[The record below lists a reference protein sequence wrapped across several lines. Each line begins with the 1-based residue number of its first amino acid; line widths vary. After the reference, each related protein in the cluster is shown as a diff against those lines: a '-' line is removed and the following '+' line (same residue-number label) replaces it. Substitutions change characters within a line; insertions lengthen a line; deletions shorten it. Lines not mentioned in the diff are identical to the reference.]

1 MRLKDTA
8 TGYGWIS
15 ILLHWITAVLIVYLL
30 YLGSTI
36 GSLAGEFRAAAV
48 DRHTSFAIAS
58 FLLLLVRV
66 VWRLVYRH
74 PGPTAEQR
82 GWAFTTGKWTHY
94 AIVVAILLMLI
105 TGPLMQF
112 SYGRDIQV
120 FDWFAIPTPFDA
132 SFGLADFLHSI
143 HKASA
148 IFIFIAVLL
157 HIGGVYKHTAF
168 KQDGTLAKIIFPG
181 RQSPAEAGDGPPT
194 DHEGER

>member
-8 TGYGWIS
+8 TSYGWVS
-15 ILLHWITAVLIVYLL
+15 ILLHWVTAVLILYLL

-36 GSLAGEFRAAAV
+36 DSLAGDGRAAAV
-48 DRHTSFAIAS
+48 DRHTSVAVAS
-58 FLLLLVRV
+58 SLLLLARV
-66 VWRLVYRH
+66 IWRLVYRH
-74 PGPTAEQR
+74 PGPTAEQQ
-82 GWAFTTGKWTHY
+82 GWAFTMGKWTHY

-105 TGPLMQF
+105 SGPLMQF

-120 FDWFAIPTPFDA
+120 FDWFAIPTPFDT
-132 SFGLADFLHSI
+132 SFGLADFFHSI
-143 HKASA
+143 HTALA

-168 KQDGTLAKIIFPG
+168 RQDGTLAKIIFPG
-181 RQSPAEAGDGPPT
+181 RQSPAEGGDASRS